1 MDETEF
7 EELSE
12 ILDEYNVFAFK
23 HGQKFSK
30 YGRASGGILIY
41 IKKSIAQYFS
51 YISSF
56 TCGISL
62 EISDKL
68 LGSSVLYMACYL
80 PPAGSKFYDS
90 LNSDGVS
97 LVELELIKLKASYP
111 NHCMV
116 LSGDFNA
123 RTKDSQDF
131 IIDDSLSHLPVP
143 DLYDADDFKIQRKSK
158 DLHGELNEYGKMLLE
173 LCCSFGIHILNG
185 RTSGDL
191 NGELTCYTANVDYT
205 IVSTSLFKRILKFE
219 IGNED
224 QFTHLP
230 QVFTIVTQILAND
243 TDDPIV
249 FVTEERGRER
259 QRFNWT
265 DASVDKLAN
274 SDKIAM
280 FYNCMEMGDIE
291 DGAKTLVSFL
301 HDITELKPSRIEKDT
316 SRSQQP
322 WWDNELDNAR
332 AIKHKCLRFLKKEN
346 SDFARSKY
354 RIARNRFKAMVRLKK
369 VRYRKL
375 LKQKL
380 ENCTS
385 STEFWKFI
393 KSCKK
398 RNQNCKCITRV
409 EWKNYFEQL
418 FNADIIM
425 DQGFHAHVDEY
436 LSEHDNDCN
445 ECRNNSRCVPE
456 DFVNKD
462 ISLQEVEVAIDE
474 LNVQKSPG
482 IDGVSNDIL
491 KNSKLVIAPM
501 LCHLFN
507 KVLEVGVYPVDWC
520 KAIIVPVY
528 KKGETSDPNNYRGI
542 SLLSCISKLMSKILN
557 NRITKWAEES
567 GKMSDIQAGF
577 RKGKSTVDHIFVL
590 QCLVNKYLSKE
601 KGRFYS
607 VFVDFSK
614 AFDSIPHK
622 HLF

>member
-1 MDETEF
+1 M
-7 EELSE
+7 
-12 ILDEYNVFAFK
+12 
-23 HGQKFSK
+23 
-30 YGRASGGILIY
+30 
-41 IKKSIAQYFS
+41 
-51 YISSF
+51 
-56 TCGISL
+56 
-62 EISDKL
+62 
-68 LGSSVLYMACYL
+68 LY
-80 PPAGSKFYDS
+80 
-90 LNSDGVS
+90 
-97 LVELELIKLKASYP
+97 
-111 NHCMV
+111 
-116 LSGDFNA
+116 
-123 RTKDSQDF
+123 
-131 IIDDSLSHLPVP
+131 

-158 DLHGELNEYGKMLLE
+158 DLHGELNEHGKMLLE

-191 NGELTCYTANVDYT
+191 NGELTCYTANGSSLVDYT
-205 IVSTSLFKRILKFE
+205 IVSTALFNRILKFE

-230 QVFTIVTQILAND
+230 QVFTIVTQIPAKD

-249 FVTEERGRER
+249 FITEESGRER
-259 QRFNWT
+259 QRFKWT

-301 HDITELKPSRIEKDT
+301 HDITELKPCRREND

-385 STEFWKFI
+385 ATEFWKFI

-418 FNADIIM
+418 FNADIVM

-436 LSEHDNDCN
+436 LLEHDND
-445 ECRNNSRCVPE
+445 
-456 DFVNKD
+456 
-462 ISLQEVEVAIDE
+462 
-474 LNVQKSPG
+474 
-482 IDGVSNDIL
+482 
-491 KNSKLVIAPM
+491 
-501 LCHLFN
+501 
-507 KVLEVGVYPVDWC
+507 W
-520 KAIIVPVY
+520 
-528 KKGETSDPNNYRGI
+528 
-542 SLLSCISKLMSKILN
+542 
-557 NRITKWAEES
+557 
-567 GKMSDIQAGF
+567 
-577 RKGKSTVDHIFVL
+577 
-590 QCLVNKYLSKE
+590 
-601 KGRFYS
+601 
-607 VFVDFSK
+607 
-614 AFDSIPHK
+614 
-622 HLF
+622 